1 MDDPA
6 AHSGRGIVV
15 LAGEFLADIGYR
27 RYSPRTLEIYRLGLT
42 DFARFLA
49 AGGIREA
56 REVTAPRIE
65 AYRRHLRQRG
75 FSPAGEETYLHGVK
89 RFFGFLE
96 DTQRVFENPF
106 AGLGPV
112 RRERKLMPVPT
123 EAEMQ
128 ALLAAPN
135 VATARGV
142 RTRAILEVAYS
153 TGARLEELA
162 RMRHSD
168 LDLANGAVRILGKG
182 NRERMAPL
190 GAAAIEWV
198 RKYVVEVRARQTRT
212 AGGALWVKA
221 LGLPLGSVMI
231 GRLIRE
237 CARRAGTV
245 TPITPHGIR
254 RACATHM
261 LNRGAHPVQLQMLLG
276 HTSLKHL
283 SQYLRVSFRELRAIH
298 ERSRLG
304 A

>member
-1 MDDPA
+1 
-6 AHSGRGIVV
+6 
-15 LAGEFLADIGYR
+15 
-27 RYSPRTLEIYRLGLT
+27 
-42 DFARFLA
+42 
-49 AGGIREA
+49 
-56 REVTAPRIE
+56 
-65 AYRRHLRQRG
+65 
-75 FSPAGEETYLHGVK
+75 
-89 RFFGFLE
+89 
-96 DTQRVFENPF
+96 
-106 AGLGPV
+106 
-112 RRERKLMPVPT
+112 MPVPT

-168 LDLANGAVRILGKG
+168 LDLANGTVRILGKG

-283 SQYLRVSFRELRAIH
+283 SQYLRVSFRELHAIH